1 MTWPSI
7 MIEEKYELSIIVLDR
22 HAVETLLPMTECIDA
37 VAHGMARTACG
48 GTRQPPRSRL
58 DLPTPGTLLSMMPGW
73 IDEPEAFAIKVV
85 SVFPGNFDVGLPSHR
100 GLVLLFEA
108 VHGALVGIFDGGAIT
123 AIRTAAASA
132 LATRLLSRPESNRL
146 AILGYGEQA
155 EQHVAAMQVVRPI
168 RQVTVWGR
176 SAEKAAVF
184 CRHMSEK
191 HGIAVEPAGS
201 VQDAVA
207 TADII
212 CTTTAS
218 REPILQGVWLP
229 AGCHLNVVGSSF
241 PQNREI
247 DADTV
252 VRSRFY
258 VDYKPSTLALAGDY
272 QDAVAQG
279 LIDESHIIGSTG
291 DVLEG
296 LAPGRT
302 MAREITLYKSVGIVA
317 QDLVA
322 AQHLLNKALNDPAAQ
337 ESGLVQSIRL

>member
-1 MTWPSI
+1 MP
-7 MIEEKYELSIIVLDR
+7 IIVLDR
-22 HAVETLLPMTECIDA
+22 HAVETLLPMAECIDA
-37 VAHGMARTACG
+37 VAHGMARTARS

-58 DLPTPGTLLSMMPGW
+58 DLPKQGNLLSMMPGW
-73 IDEPEAFAIKVV
+73 IDEPEAFGIKVV

-132 LATRLLSRPESNRL
+132 LATRLLSRPESSRL
-146 AILGYGEQA
+146 AVLGYGEQA

-168 RQVTVWGR
+168 RHVAVWGR
-176 SAEKAAVF
+176 SAEKVTAF
-184 CRHMSEK
+184 CRRMSEK
-191 HGIAVEPAGS
+191 HSIAVEPAAS

-207 TADII
+207 TADIV

-218 REPILQGVWLP
+218 REPILRGSWLP
-229 AGCHLNVVGSSF
+229 EGCHLNVVGSSF

-291 DVLEG
+291 DVLEE
-296 LAPGRT
+296 LVPGRAT
-302 MAREITLYKSVGIVA
+302 VQEITLYKSVGIVA

-322 AQHLLNKALNDPAAQ
+322 AQHLLNKALNDPTAR
-337 ESGLVQSIRL
+337 ESGLVQSIIL

>member
-1 MTWPSI
+1 MSI
-7 MIEEKYELSIIVLDR
+7 VVLDR
-22 HAVETLLPMTECIDA
+22 HAVETLLPMAECIEA
-37 VAHGMARTACG
+37 VAHGMARTARG

-58 DLPTPGTLLSMMPGW
+58 DLPVPGNLLSMMPGW
-73 IDEPEAFAIKVV
+73 IDEPEAFGIKVV

-132 LATRLLSRPESNRL
+132 LATRLLSRPESSRL
-146 AILGYGEQA
+146 AVLGYGEQA
-155 EQHVAAMQVVRPI
+155 EQHVAAMRVVRPVTH
-168 RQVTVWGR
+168 VTVWGR
-176 SAEKAAVF
+176 STEKAAAF
-184 CRHMSEK
+184 CRRMSEK
-191 HGIAVEPAGS
+191 HGITVEPAGS

-207 TADII
+207 NADIV

-218 REPILQGVWLP
+218 REPILRGAWLP

-247 DADTV
+247 DADAV

-272 QDAVAQG
+272 QDALAQG
-279 LIDESHIIGSTG
+279 LIDESHIIGGTG
-291 DVLEG
+291 DVLER

-302 MAREITLYKSVGIVA
+302 SPEEITLYKSVGIVA

-322 AQHLLNKALNDPAAQ
+322 AQHLLNKARNDPAAR
-337 ESGLVQSIRL
+337 ENGLVQSITL

>member
-1 MTWPSI
+1 MSI
-7 MIEEKYELSIIVLDR
+7 VVLDR
-22 HAVETLLPMTECIDA
+22 HAVEALLPMSECIEA
-37 VAHGMARTACG
+37 VAHGMARTARG

-58 DLPTPGTLLSMMPGW
+58 DLPVPGNLLSMMPGW
-73 IDEPEAFAIKVV
+73 IDEPEAFGIKVV

-100 GLVLLFEA
+100 GLVMLFEA

-123 AIRTAAASA
+123 GIRTAAASA
-132 LATRLLSRPESNRL
+132 LAARLLSRPESSRL
-146 AILGYGEQA
+146 AVLGYGEQA

-168 RQVTVWGR
+168 THVTVWGR
-176 SAEKAAVF
+176 SAEKAAAF
-184 CRHMSEK
+184 SQRMSEK
-191 HGIAVEPAGS
+191 HGISVEPASS
-201 VQDAVA
+201 VQEAVA

-218 REPILQGVWLP
+218 REPILRGAWLP

-247 DADTV
+247 DAEAV

-272 QDAVAQG
+272 QDALAQG
-279 LIDESHIIGSTG
+279 LIDESHIIGGTG

-302 MAREITLYKSVGIVA
+302 GPGDITLYKSVGIVA

-322 AQHLLNKALNDPAAQ
+322 AQHLLNKALNDPAAAA
-337 ESGLVQSIRL
+337 SGLVQSITL

>member
-1 MTWPSI
+1 MSI
-7 MIEEKYELSIIVLDR
+7 VVLDR
-22 HAVETLLPMTECIDA
+22 HAVEILLPMTECIEA
-37 VAHGMARTACG
+37 VAHGMARTARD

-58 DLPTPGTLLSMMPGW
+58 DLPVPGNLLSMMPGW
-73 IDEPEAFAIKVV
+73 IDEPEAFGIKVV

-132 LATRLLSRPESNRL
+132 LATRLLSRPQSRRL
-146 AILGYGEQA
+146 AVLGYGEQA
-155 EQHVAAMQVVRPI
+155 EQHVAAMLVVRPI
-168 RQVTVWGR
+168 SHVTVWGR
-176 SAEKAAVF
+176 SAGKAAAF
-184 CRHMSEK
+184 CRRMTER
-191 HGIAVEPAGS
+191 HGITAEPAGS

-207 TADII
+207 NADIV

-218 REPILQGVWLP
+218 REPVLRGAWLP

-247 DADTV
+247 DADAV

-258 VDYKPSTLALAGDY
+258 VDYKPSTLALAGEY
-272 QDAVAQG
+272 QDALAQG
-279 LIDESHIIGSTG
+279 LIDENHIIGGTG

-296 LAPGRT
+296 LVPGRT
-302 MAREITLYKSVGIVA
+302 SPEEITLYKSVGIVA

-322 AQHLLNKALNDPAAQ
+322 AQHLLNKARNDPAAR
-337 ESGLVQSIRL
+337 ENGLVQSITL